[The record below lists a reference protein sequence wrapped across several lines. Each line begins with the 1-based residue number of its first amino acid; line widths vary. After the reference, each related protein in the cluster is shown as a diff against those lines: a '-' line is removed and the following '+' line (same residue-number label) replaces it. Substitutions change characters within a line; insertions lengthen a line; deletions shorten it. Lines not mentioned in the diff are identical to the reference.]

1 MSEPQT
7 PQTEQ
12 GTQTTLP
19 QQSGNWWLV
28 AYRRFSIVGVALA
41 IMVAMPLSM
50 LVFTRVPAISTRQFA
65 MKPGEFIPLFIICIP
80 VMYLGNIIGMVL
92 SAGITD
98 GQATNRIND
107 LVLGGNEW
115 VNALFVGLLAPICEE
130 WLFRKQII
138 SRLRRYGEKTAIV
151 FSALAFALFHMNL
164 FQFFYAFG
172 LGLIFGYVYTRTSR
186 LRYSVLMHML
196 INLNG
201 SVLAPLMLKQ
211 IDPRI
216 LSGTI
221 SEAEIMSMVQGGSG
235 MRGLSIMML
244 YGMVMLGLL
253 IAGIV
258 LLVVKRRNWE
268 FYLAPEELPTGL
280 KVRTTYGNPGV
291 VIYILLTVGLTI
303 WMLLA

>member
-1 MSEPQT
+1 MCLLLAS
-7 PQTEQ
+7 
-12 GTQTTLP
+12 
-19 QQSGNWWLV
+19 SGPL
-28 AYRRFSIVGVALA
+28 YL
-41 IMVAMPLSM
+41 VAMPLSM
-50 LVFTRVPAISTRQFA
+50 LVFMRVPAISTRQFA

-235 MRGLSIMML
+235 MLGLSIMML

-258 LLVVKRRNWE
+258 LLIVKRRNWE

>member
-1 MSEPQT
+1 MSKPQT

-19 QQSGNWWLV
+19 QQSGNWWFV

-41 IMVAMPLSM
+41 IMVAFWIGLNMLATGALHQFAGNDVPTWAVLLASSGPLYLVAMPLSM

-92 SAGITD
+92 SAGVTD

-172 LGLIFGYVYTRTSR
+172 LGLIFG
-186 LRYSVLMHML
+186 
-196 INLNG
+196 
-201 SVLAPLMLKQ
+201 
-211 IDPRI
+211 
-216 LSGTI
+216 
-221 SEAEIMSMVQGGSG
+221 
-235 MRGLSIMML
+235 
-244 YGMVMLGLL
+244 
-253 IAGIV
+253 
-258 LLVVKRRNWE
+258 
-268 FYLAPEELPTGL
+268 
-280 KVRTTYGNPGV
+280 
-291 VIYILLTVGLTI
+291 
-303 WMLLA
+303 